1 MLRSW
6 QNHQS
11 LSPARRH
18 RGLMMKQRPPPF
30 SLTFALCCF
39 CALRFT
45 SGFPQSASP
54 ESLGD
59 PAIPKSEISSKVM
72 DLWNAIFKSMQ
83 NDEENNEDIYKR
95 FLFHYSR
102 AQEPTYPLK
111 TGIYS
116 WDLQR
121 SQSESPPVHPLML
134 LDSTLSE
141 RRMKRFLDPAS
152 QIAAAE
158 FTKKDTAGTKGRPFF
173 LFRPRNG
180 RTIEADEFH
189 GT

>member
-95 FLFHYSR
+95 
-102 AQEPTYPLK
+102 
-111 TGIYS
+111 IYS

-173 LFRPRNG
+173 LFRVPDLSFPFYSSYSFYSTENNN
-180 RTIEADEFH
+180 I
-189 GT
+189 

>member
-121 SQSESPPVHPLML
+121 SQSE
-134 LDSTLSE
+134 
-141 RRMKRFLDPAS
+141 AS

>member
-95 FLFHYSR
+95 
-102 AQEPTYPLK
+102 
-111 TGIYS
+111 IYS

-121 SQSESPPVHPLML
+121 SQSE
-134 LDSTLSE
+134 
-141 RRMKRFLDPAS
+141 AS

-173 LFRPRNG
+173 LFRVPDLSFPFYSSYSFYSTENNN
-180 RTIEADEFH
+180 I
-189 GT
+189 